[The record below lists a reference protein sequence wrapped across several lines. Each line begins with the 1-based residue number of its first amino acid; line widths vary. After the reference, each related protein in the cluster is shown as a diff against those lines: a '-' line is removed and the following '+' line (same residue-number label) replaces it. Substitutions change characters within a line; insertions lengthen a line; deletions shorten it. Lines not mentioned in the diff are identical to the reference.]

1 MRFFKQICNALL
13 TIWGVATVVFLLFQ
27 LLGDPSRLL
36 MGQSGNAQT
45 RARIQ
50 QSMEL
55 DRSGWYRYASFL
67 NDLSPVSVYTPA
79 KLRKKQ
85 IQGCAMRLSDRY
97 WLVLKWPYLGEG
109 YQNGRAVSVQIGEA
123 FPATLLLATTAMI
136 LATFFGVGLGLLAGL
151 NKESWIDRTLLSIS
165 VLGISAPSF
174 FVAIC
179 LAYLGG
185 VYWHAYTGLSFSG
198 GMWSVD
204 ETTGQTYVSLRN
216 LVLPAITLGIRPLA
230 VLFQITRNAVL
241 ETLSMDF
248 IRTAKAKGL
257 PPIRIGWRHLLP
269 NTLNPVV
276 TTISGWF
283 AELLAGS
290 FFVEYIFGWKG
301 LGSLTIQALETLDYP
316 LISGVLIIGACFF
329 IFLQFFS
336 DWIVQLIDPRIKQ

>member
-1 MRFFKQICNALL
+1 MRFVKHIRNALL

-45 RARIQ
+45 RERIR

-55 DRSGWYRYASFL
+55 DRSGWYRYTSFL
-67 NDLSPVSVYTPA
+67 NDLSPVSVYTSS
-79 KLRKKQ
+79 KIQKKQ
-85 IQGCAMRLSDRY
+85 IKGLDLRLSDSY
-97 WLVLKWPYLGEG
+97 WLVLKWPHLGEG
-109 YQNGRAVSVQIGEA
+109 YQNGRPVSEQIGEA
-123 FPATLLLATTAMI
+123 LPATFVLATTSMI
-136 LATFFGVGLGLLAGL
+136 LAVLLGVGLGLLAGL
-151 NKESWIDRTLLSIS
+151 RKDSWIDRALLSIS

-204 ETTGQTYVSLRN
+204 ETTGQTYLSIQN

-241 ETLSMDF
+241 ETRNMDF
-248 IRTAKAKGL
+248 IRTAKAKG
-257 PPIRIGWRHLLP
+257 IRPRRIIWRHLMP
-269 NTLNPVV
+269 NTLNPVI

-316 LISGVLIIGACFF
+316 LITGVLIIGSCFF
-329 IFLQFFS
+329 ILLQFFS
-336 DWIVQLIDPRIKQ
+336 DWMVQYIDPRIKR